1 MLLGPYRSDLYV
13 EKSFV
18 DMEQLRTNTSNIN
31 KPPRNILHCP
41 ILCVVA
47 EKDVGVM
54 DNAVLQGWQKETT
67 KKMTVQKVP
76 GTHMFIRDSDAS
88 RDLLSS
94 TVSEMLSSL
103 LLINDSQNN
112 TERKESER
120 LDIAHVIELQQDG
133 SAVVTIHCRALP
145 SAVTKVLCTSYEKAL
160 SHLLNQNNKTIK

>member
-41 ILCVVA
+41 IFCVVA

-67 KKMTVQKVP
+67 QKMTVQKVP

-103 LLINDSQNN
+103 LSINDIQNS

-120 LDIAHVIELQQDG
+120 LDIAHVIELQQRR
-133 SAVVTIHCRALP
+133 IQRRH
-145 SAVTKVLCTSYEKAL
+145 
-160 SHLLNQNNKTIK
+160 